1 MQTQYRFFDDI
12 ARLANGAAGTLAGAR
27 SEVETLVKQRMESV
41 LADMDVVP
49 REEFEVVRE
58 MARTAREENDALKKT
73 PRNARS
79 KTQRKIRQ
87 RGLASDW
94 VFPRLIF
101 SLSPAP
107 V

>member
-1 MQTQYRFFDDI
+1 MVLSLWRSAPVAFDDI

-58 MARTAREENDALKKT
+58 MARTAREENDALKK
-73 PRNARS
+73 
-79 KTQRKIRQ
+79 
-87 RGLASDW
+87 
-94 VFPRLIF
+94 RLEA
-101 SLSPAP
+101 LEAKLNEK
-107 V
+107 

>member
-1 MQTQYRFFDDI
+1 MQTQYRLFDDI

-58 MARTAREENDALKKT
+58 MARTAREENDALKK
-73 PRNARS
+73 
-79 KTQRKIRQ
+79 
-87 RGLASDW
+87 
-94 VFPRLIF
+94 RLET
-101 SLSPAP
+101 LEAKLNEK
-107 V
+107 

>member
-12 ARLANGAAGTLAGAR
+12 ARLANGAVGTLAGAR

-58 MARTAREENDALKKT
+58 MARTAREENEALKK
-73 PRNARS
+73 
-79 KTQRKIRQ
+79 
-87 RGLASDW
+87 
-94 VFPRLIF
+94 RLDA
-101 SLSPAP
+101 LEAKLNEK
-107 V
+107 

>member
-1 MQTQYRFFDDI
+1 MQTQYRLFDDL

-58 MARTAREENDALKKT
+58 MARVAREENEELKKRLDALEAK
-73 PRNARS
+73 
-79 KTQRKIRQ
+79 
-87 RGLASDW
+87 LAEQ
-94 VFPRLIF
+94 
-101 SLSPAP
+101 
-107 V
+107 